1 MFWFLN
7 LLYHHSFE
15 VRIRI
20 QSSLDAEN
28 SRYVIVEADSDSQ
41 ELFLIYSLYQKS
53 MKVFI

>member
-7 LLYHHSFE
+7 LLYHYSFE

-20 QSSLDAEN
+20 QNSLDAEN
-28 SRYVIVEADSDSQ
+28 SRYVIVEAHSDSQ